1 MKTKSAT
8 ATDVAKHF
16 GAYIDA
22 AKSGPVK
29 VTKHD
34 RTAAYLLSP
43 EYFEQLLLRERPAPR
58 VDQVDEEWIAALE
71 AAQAPPEE
79 DYEITDF
86 KG

>member
-1 MKTKSAT
+1 MKAKSAT
-8 ATDVAKHF
+8 ATEVAKHF

-29 VTKHD
+29 VTRHD
-34 RTAAYLLSP
+34 RPAAYLLSP
-43 EYFEQLLLRERPAPR
+43 EYFEQLVLRERPAPR
-58 VDQVDEEWIAALE
+58 IDQVDDNWIAALE
-71 AAQAPPEE
+71 GARVPPEE